1 MSSTVRDART
11 SESEPPCEP
20 WHACRIIKILFVSS
34 FLLPSVPQSPV
45 PVIKN
50 IPRFKGPNDDM
61 SPNAVHQPKVSQ
73 AHRIVL
79 PHDSLAKG
87 FLKYDMFAMRVVRA
101 HSRTQG
107 SDKYVYSHVTS
118 SGDDVMFHHC
128 PHKPIISSVKSKRK
142 RSINQVA
149 FKDMLLGLLF
159 ASS

>member
-1 MSSTVRDART
+1 MNHHVSPGMHV
-11 SESEPPCEP
+11 ES
-20 WHACRIIKILFVSS
+20 LSYFL
-34 FLLPSVPQSPV
+34 FLLFFCLPYPKSPV

-118 SGDDVMFHHC
+118 SGDDVM
-128 PHKPIISSVKSKRK
+128 
-142 RSINQVA
+142 
-149 FKDMLLGLLF
+149 
-159 ASS
+159 